1 MNRIEKNKPRAR
13 LEQREADI
21 IQAATTLFASDGF
34 HATSTRKIAA
44 AAGVS
49 EGTVFH
55 YFSTKNALL
64 LAILDGFY
72 EELIESAREGVQNTM
87 NTRERLLLLANN
99 HLRALM
105 ENQAIMAR
113 LIQVYLS
120 VDINYY
126 LEYKN
131 SHLHQLNYRYTRIF
145 DNVISEGIERGYLD
159 PKLELPAIRDLFFG
173 GLEYGMRTLL
183 GKKNTRGLN
192 SYVEKIVDPLWHS
205 MQLVTDEVPATGV
218 PATGVPAT
226 GVPATDGPP
235 DQRLQEACRRIERA
249 AEKLELAAGR
259 VPDR

>member
-1 MNRIEKNKPRAR
+1 MTAPEKNKSRAR

-21 IQAATTLFASDGF
+21 ISAATDLFASDGF

-72 EELIESAREGVQNTM
+72 VGLTETAREVVQETM
-87 NTRERLLLLANN
+87 DTRERLLVLANN
-99 HLRALM
+99 HLRALL
-105 ENQAIMAR
+105 ENQAIMMR

-126 LEYKN
+126 LNYKK
-131 SHLHQLNYRYTRIF
+131 SHIHALNYRYTRIF
-145 DNVISEGIERGYLD
+145 DNVVREGMERGYLD
-159 PKLELPAIRDLFFG
+159 PGLELPAIRDLFFG

-183 GKKNTRGLN
+183 GKKNTREVN
-192 SYVEKIVDPLWHS
+192 SYVEKIVDPLWTS
-205 MQLVTDEVPATGV
+205 MQAEGCEQQTAEPAQ
-218 PATGVPAT
+218 
-226 GVPATDGPP
+226 
-235 DQRLQEACRRIERA
+235 QRIDEACRRIEKA
-249 AEKLELAAGR
+249 ANRLEKAAR
-259 VPDR
+259 EHTP

>member
-1 MNRIEKNKPRAR
+1 MTAPEKNKSRAR

-21 IQAATTLFASDGF
+21 ISAATDLFASDGF

-72 EELIESAREGVQNTM
+72 EGLTETAREVVQETM
-87 NTRERLLLLANN
+87 DTRERLLVLANN
-99 HLRALM
+99 HLRALL
-105 ENQAIMAR
+105 ENQAIMMR

-126 LEYKN
+126 LNYKK
-131 SHLHQLNYRYTRIF
+131 SHIHALNYRYTRIF
-145 DNVISEGIERGYLD
+145 DNVVREGMERGYLD
-159 PKLELPAIRDLFFG
+159 PGLELPAIRDLFFG

-183 GKKNTRGLN
+183 GKKNTREVN
-192 SYVEKIVDPLWHS
+192 SYVEKIVDPLWTS
-205 MQLVTDEVPATGV
+205 MQAEGREQQTAEPAQ
-218 PATGVPAT
+218 
-226 GVPATDGPP
+226 
-235 DQRLQEACRRIERA
+235 QRIDEACRRIEKA
-249 AEKLELAAGR
+249 ANRLEKAAR
-259 VPDR
+259 EHTP